1 MKFCISTPPTRTVAF
16 EDFKQTRGL
25 NLNRIY
31 LENKEIL
38 ASKKKQFAELA
49 RRVNQTKGEIDQT
62 CIEAERKKNER
73 INMGK
78 HILFIFYS
86 YFNYIYR

>member
-1 MKFCISTPPTRTVAF
+1 
-16 EDFKQTRGL
+16 
-25 NLNRIY
+25 

-62 CIEAERKKNER
+62 CVEAERKKNER

-86 YFNYIYR
+86 